1 MSEEIDSQIPNGLRL
16 GKAIDEIIAVF
27 GQKRKF
33 VNKIEMV
40 APDLVRLH
48 YFAQDENGK
57 IHASRTGEVVM
68 GLAEMRVDWIP
79 E

>member
-1 MSEEIDSQIPNGLRL
+1 
-16 GKAIDEIIAVF
+16 
-27 GQKRKF
+27 
-33 VNKIEMV
+33 MV